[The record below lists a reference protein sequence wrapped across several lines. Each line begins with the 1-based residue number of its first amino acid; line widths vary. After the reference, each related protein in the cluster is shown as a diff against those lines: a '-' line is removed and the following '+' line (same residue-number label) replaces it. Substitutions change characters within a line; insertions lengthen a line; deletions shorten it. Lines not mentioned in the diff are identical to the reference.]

1 MLISKMNSNVRVPK
15 ELKDYVIKS
24 IFEPEPDYIGDFF
37 DHKDIYSNEDL
48 NKYNANKLYCE
59 FRHFVKF
66 EFGSSTFIP
75 SKIELVEYFNKQEQQ
90 QNKINN
96 LTDLDCELMK
106 LGHWM

>member
-1 MLISKMNSNVRVPK
+1 MNSNVRVPK